1 MENGARVK
9 KKRAK
14 YFAHQKRWEYY
25 SMHMCQSMLSVPT
38 LALPKSIEYY
48 LKRLRQSVGTAV
60 IDWDLSDFLP
70 NQTFCLYSFPLYL
83 YETSYIP

>member
-9 KKRAK
+9 KSGQNILPAK
-14 YFAHQKRWEYY
+14 SVGNIIQCTCANLCLA
-25 SMHMCQSMLSVPT
+25 CQPLRFQN
-38 LALPKSIEYY
+38 LLNNY